1 MTEEKRSRSRMTAA
15 TATREHQRSAGRPES
30 FRSFR
35 SRFLLP
41 GVRSISSGRPDQDGN
56 CVAKVSGSEKSLTGL
71 LQAWG
76 KGDLDARDRL
86 LPIVYDELRR
96 QAAHYLRRER
106 AGHTLQP
113 TALVH
118 EVYLRLAGP
127 RRVPWRSRAEFFA
140 AAAQAMRRILVD
152 HARKRASAKRAGD
165 WTRVTVESGVADGG
179 KLELDLLALD
189 EALDRLSELD
199 PRHGRIVELRFF
211 GGLSVPETAS
221 VLGVSRTA
229 LWLRSRSRCLRGYRP
244 GTSTSADAAGCRTVA
259 LSRSSARNRAERTP
273 SMCRSSQSPAAGPPV
288 RGSWLP
294 TRTSRWSPSA
304 FRPRGLS

>member
-1 MTEEKRSRSRMTAA
+1 
-15 TATREHQRSAGRPES
+15 
-30 FRSFR
+30 
-35 SRFLLP
+35 
-41 GVRSISSGRPDQDGN
+41 
-56 CVAKVSGSEKSLTGL
+56 VAKVSGSEKSLTGL

-76 KGDLDARDRL
+76 KGDLDARDPL

-140 AAAQAMRRILVD
+140 AGAQAMRRILVD

-199 PRHGRIVELRFF
+199 PRHGRIVELRLLWRPLGPGDGLRAGRLADGTLVPFQVPLPPWIPAGDVDVGRCRWLPDGRAIAF
-211 GGLSVPETAS
+211 IGQEPGGTYAVYVQELAV
-221 VLGVSRTA
+221 
-229 LWLRSRSRCLRGYRP
+229 
-244 GTSTSADAAGCRTVA
+244 AGG
-259 LSRSSARNRAERTP
+259 RTP
-273 SMCRSSQSPAAGPPV
+273 RP
-288 RGSWLP
+288 RSWLP

-304 FRPRGLS
+304 FRPMGLS